1 MNVNDQTTVVEHA
14 DEAPTLAQGRRQ
26 IAPLASGATRR
37 RKTRTWRRRAQG
49 LTLRV
54 ELVAPSPEESQDIDA
69 GLRILAAW
77 LIRSHIR
84 RQRQSEE
91 SGQNPLDKDAPQSVP
106 VSNLNGRTKQ

>member
-1 MNVNDQTTVVEHA
+1 MNLDEQVAVV
-14 DEAPTLAQGRRQ
+14 DTQDGTPTLAQGRTE
-26 IAPLASGATRR
+26 AGPLAYVPTRR
-37 RKTRTWRRRAQG
+37 RKRRVWRRRAQG

-54 ELVAPSPEESQDIDA
+54 ELVAPSPEESEDIEQ

-84 RQRQSEE
+84 RQRE
-91 SGQNPLDKDAPQSVP
+91 SHESSRNPLDKDAPQSVP